1 LAAPE
6 AQWPGPA
13 LHGLRPGI
21 YKPIETGVTKEA
33 PDATALLKACQR
45 VNPAFETLRTE
56 DVTAYT
62 FELPAA
68 PYCADTKRQIDLQY
82 LVDKH
87 DMLQKKCDILLVE
100 GAGGLMVPITETY
113 LMIHL
118 IKEIEAKALLVSS
131 PYWHCAVLMYPLTG
145 ASISMKKKK
154 SSRRL
159 HNLITIQSFP
169 SGGVSRRDW
178 KSLSKRKQHRPPQL
192 LKDKLL
198 ITLFFEPSTRTRS
211 SFEVAAK
218 RLGASVV
225 HLDPSRSSTKKG
237 ESLEDTFA
245 NLCAMEPDGVI
256 IRHEENEAPGQL
268 ANMQM
273 TTVINAGAGNYA
285 HPTQA
290 LLDLFTI
297 KEHFGGDIE
306 GKTIAIVGDIVNS
319 RVASSG
325 IRLLTRMGMKVVL
338 VAPKPF
344 LPQSSD
350 LPQYEN
356 LETVLDKVDVIMSL
370 RAQLERHKKPIFDDY
385 EAYAEHYCITRP
397 GHAQYRH

>member
-1 LAAPE
+1 M
-6 AQWPGPA
+6 Q
-13 LHGLRPGI
+13 
-21 YKPIETGVTKEA
+21 
-33 PDATALLKACQR
+33 
-45 VNPAFETLRTE
+45 
-56 DVTAYT
+56 
-62 FELPAA
+62 
-68 PYCADTKRQIDLQY
+68 
-82 LVDKH
+82 
-87 DMLQKKCDILLVE
+87 
-100 GAGGLMVPITETY
+100 
-113 LMIHL
+113 HL
-118 IKEIEAKALLVSS
+118 IDTNNFSDTQIENLLSDTARFKA
-131 PYWHCAVLMYPLTG
+131 
-145 ASISMKKKK
+145 
-154 SSRRL
+154 
-159 HNLITIQSFP
+159 Q
-169 SGGVSRRDW
+169 
-178 KSLSKRKQHRPPQL
+178 RPPQL
-192 LKDKLL
+192 LRDKLL

-245 NLCAMEPDGVI
+245 NLCAMGPDGVI
-256 IRHEENEAPGQL
+256 IRHEKNEAPGQL

-297 KEHFGGDIE
+297 KEHFGGNIE

-325 IRLLTRMGMKVVL
+325 IRLLKRMGMKVVL

-356 LETVLDKVDVIMSL
+356 LEAVLDKVDVIMSL

-385 EAYAEHYCITRP
+385 EAYAEHYCITKERLGSRNVLVLHP
-397 GHAQYRH
+397 GPVMRNIDISDEVLEDPRCKVLEQVKNGVFMRMAILKLLLLDS

>member
-1 LAAPE
+1 MQHLVD
-6 AQWPGPA
+6 
-13 LHGLRPGI
+13 
-21 YKPIETGVTKEA
+21 TNNFS
-33 PDATALLKACQR
+33 DA
-45 VNPAFETLRTE
+45 
-56 DVTAYT
+56 
-62 FELPAA
+62 
-68 PYCADTKRQIDLQY
+68 QIDS
-82 LVDKH
+82 
-87 DMLQKKCDILLVE
+87 LLFD
-100 GAGGLMVPITETY
+100 A
-113 LMIHL
+113 
-118 IKEIEAKALLVSS
+118 A
-131 PYWHCAVLMYPLTG
+131 
-145 ASISMKKKK
+145 
-154 SSRRL
+154 
-159 HNLITIQSFP
+159 NF
-169 SGGVSRRDW
+169 
-178 KSLSKRKQHRPPQL
+178 KQQRPPQL

-237 ESLEDTFA
+237 ENLADTFA

-356 LETVLDKVDVIMSL
+356 LEAVLDKVDVIMSL

-385 EAYAEHYCITRP
+385 EAYAEHYCITKERLGSRNILVLHP
-397 GHAQYRH
+397 GPVMRNIDISDEVLEDPRCKVLEQVKNGVFVRMAILKLLLLDC